1 MPSLVFRVARCTN
14 YVHAPRLR
22 RFLRTILVLIAIV
35 IVLLVVYRL
44 GWRGGGE
51 QLVVYCAHDAIFSG
65 QVLDAFEQRTG
76 IRVDAAM
83 DNEATKSLGLTRRII
98 AEAADPRGDV
108 FWNNQMLGT
117 VELAQRGLLEP
128 YKGSGYRRI
137 PDRYKDAQGRY
148 AGFGARLR
156 VYIINTD
163 KMDATESAV
172 QLVLAGDLSQVAA
185 AKPIFGTTLTH
196 YAVLWDAQGGA
207 ATKRWRADWLGRG
220 AVEAVS
226 NGMVK
231 DLVARGDCHLGWTD
245 TDDFFVAQHQGKPV
259 AMLPIRAGDG
269 KVICMPNTAAIIKG
283 TKRLDAAKK
292 LVDFLLSQEVELML
306 ARSPSGQIPL
316 GPVDDEQL
324 PPHVR
329 RLREWSAD
337 SYNLTGLHQAR
348 REVLAWLST
357 EID

>member
-1 MPSLVFRVARCTN
+1 MRGVGVLVAM
-14 YVHAPRLR
+14 
-22 RFLRTILVLIAIV
+22 V

-51 QLVVYCAHDAIFSG
+51 QLVVYCAHDAIFSR
-65 QVLDAFEQRTG
+65 QVLDAFERRTG
-76 IRVDAAM
+76 IQVDVAM

-98 AEAADPRGDV
+98 AEAESPRCDV

-128 YKGSGYRRI
+128 YKGSGYQRI
-137 PDRYKDAQGRY
+137 PERYKDAQGRY
-148 AGFGARLR
+148 AGFAARLR
-156 VYIINTD
+156 VYIINTE
-163 KMDATESAV
+163 KMEATEAAV
-172 QLVLAGDLSQVAA
+172 GQALGGDLSRVAA

-196 YAVLWDAQGGA
+196 YAVLWDVLGEQAIR
-207 ATKRWRADWLGRG
+207 KWRTDWRQRG

-231 DLVARGDCHLGWTD
+231 DLVARGDCNLGWTD
-245 TDDFFVAQHQGKPV
+245 TDDFFLAQQQDKPV
-259 AMLPIRAGDG
+259 AMLPVRVGDG
-269 KVICMPNTAAIIKG
+269 QVICMPNTVAIIKG
-283 TKRLDAAKK
+283 TKRLDAARK

-306 ARSPSGQIPL
+306 ARSRSGQIPL
-316 GPVDDEQL
+316 GPVDDKPL

-329 RLREWSAD
+329 QLRQWAVN
-337 SYNLTGLHQAR
+337 SYNLTELHEAR
-348 REVLAWLST
+348 RGVLKWLDS